1 MTTTPNNL
9 PVPEPL
15 SPAAQAVRMDISRIM
30 RILQPYCRVSY
41 SPTDVLSITLETT
54 PVGLE
59 IVINDLV
66 AAALCAVA
74 DQVVPEEPYCH
85 EDDLMSE
92 YIRRSQRQE
101 TRTKFLAIATELENH
116 Q

>member
-1 MTTTPNNL
+1 MTATPNNA
-9 PVPEPL
+9 PGPEPL
-15 SPAAQAVRMDISRIM
+15 SPAAQAVLDAVVSQPTYATRKRI
-30 RILQPYCRVSY
+30 
-41 SPTDVLSITLETT
+41 
-54 PVGLE
+54 
-59 IVINDLV
+59 
-66 AAALCAVA
+66 AAALCAIA

>member
-15 SPAAQAVRMDISRIM
+15 SPAAQSVRMDISKIM
-30 RILQPYCRVSY
+30 RILLSYCRVSY
-41 SPTDVLSITLETT
+41 SPTDILSIIIETNPAELEAA
-54 PVGLE
+54 
-59 IVINDLV
+59 INNLV
-66 AAALCAVA
+66 SAAICALA

-85 EDDLMSE
+85 EDDLMLD

-101 TRTKFLAIATELENH
+101 TRAKFLAIATELKS